1 MYKDHKLSILRCTFT
16 FLLRAAKAFVGPFTK
31 IIEASA
37 LLMLHGECR
46 ESGPRKCAAC
56 AGKDYEC
63 ANNRE

>member
-16 FLLRAAKAFVGPFTK
+16 FLLRAAQAFAGPFTK
-31 IIEASA
+31 IIEALDASW
-37 LLMLHGECR
+37 ECK

-63 ANNRE
+63 ANNRK